1 MGIRG
6 CFLWETTKQ
15 SPETEVG
22 VAGHRV
28 GRVEPEDEGRTR
40 RRGPGR
46 ATRYAACPQDAS
58 KPRANTLPRAPGATR
73 SALGVGIRSRADA
86 PAKSRALAHP
96 HHVESRSRTRAGRGS
111 RRPLINSLAASA
123 CSRSLTETAQT
134 NQELPKGNSMTPVT
148 KSTNES
154 SVPAPSNARL
164 QDPLLRPEE
173 AARLLSV
180 RTSWIYEAVRA
191 RRLPCV
197 RVGRHIRFT
206 QRMLEEWLAD
216 NIHA

>member
-1 MGIRG
+1 
-6 CFLWETTKQ
+6 
-15 SPETEVG
+15 
-22 VAGHRV
+22 
-28 GRVEPEDEGRTR
+28 
-40 RRGPGR
+40 
-46 ATRYAACPQDAS
+46 
-58 KPRANTLPRAPGATR
+58 
-73 SALGVGIRSRADA
+73 
-86 PAKSRALAHP
+86 
-96 HHVESRSRTRAGRGS
+96 
-111 RRPLINSLAASA
+111 
-123 CSRSLTETAQT
+123 
-134 NQELPKGNSMTPVT
+134 MTSVT
-148 KSTNES
+148 KSTNKP

>member
-1 MGIRG
+1 MAVDQLDGR
-6 CFLWETTKQ
+6 F
-15 SPETEVG
+15 
-22 VAGHRV
+22 A
-28 GRVEPEDEGRTR
+28 RVEVITR
-40 RRGPGR
+40 DS
-46 ATRYAACPQDAS
+46 TN
-58 KPRANTLPRAPGATR
+58 KPRAF
-73 SALGVGIRSRADA
+73 
-86 PAKSRALAHP
+86 
-96 HHVESRSRTRAGRGS
+96 E
-111 RRPLINSLAASA
+111 
-123 CSRSLTETAQT
+123 
-134 NQELPKGNSMTPVT
+134 GNSMTSVT
-148 KSTNES
+148 KSTNKP

-216 NIHA
+216 NIHV

>member
-1 MGIRG
+1 MWRPPDKAMSS
-6 CFLWETTKQ
+6 KQ
-15 SPETEVG
+15 HASMKSWRRPWQATGDKSNVG
-22 VAGHRV
+22 HPAGASRFNRVIPPSATPSTGHRT
-28 GRVEPEDEGRTR
+28 PLHR
-40 RRGPGR
+40 RRF
-46 ATRYAACPQDAS
+46 ATPYGLRYAAASPLSTGPQQALKKLHGRFARVAVINQDS
-58 KPRANTLPRAPGATR
+58 TNKPRA
-73 SALGVGIRSRADA
+73 S
-86 PAKSRALAHP
+86 
-96 HHVESRSRTRAGRGS
+96 E
-111 RRPLINSLAASA
+111 
-123 CSRSLTETAQT
+123 
-134 NQELPKGNSMTPVT
+134 GNSMTPVT

-180 RTSWIYEAVRA
+180 KTSWIYEAVRA

-206 QRMLEEWLAD
+206 QRILEEWLAD